1 VSDVAIERQRR
12 RGPTINI
19 VPLIDVMFF
28 LVLFFVVFTTFR
40 TDPVGIR
47 VDLPRAATGTVTEQS
62 ELRITVTQQGAM
74 FINGQAASVE
84 QVRARVREAVAR
96 RPDTLI
102 IVSAD
107 RRVAY
112 DYVIRAMDAAR
123 QGGGYRI
130 ALSVEP
136 QR

>member
-1 VSDVAIERQRR
+1 VAIERQRR
-12 RGPTINI
+12 RRPAINI

-40 TDPVGIR
+40 TDPTGIR
-47 VDLPRAATGTVTEQS
+47 VDLPRASTGAVHEQS

-74 FINGQAASVE
+74 FINGQAATAA
-84 QVRARVREAVAR
+84 QVRAQVQEAVTR

-107 RRVAY
+107 RRASY
-112 DYVIRAMDAAR
+112 DSVVQAMDAAR
-123 QGGGYRI
+123 QGGGFRI

-136 QR
+136 QQ

>member
-1 VSDVAIERQRR
+1 MAIERQRR
-12 RGPTINI
+12 RRPAINI

-40 TDPVGIR
+40 TDPTGIR
-47 VDLPRAATGTVTEQS
+47 VDLPRASTGAVHEQS

-74 FINGQAASVE
+74 FINGQAATAA
-84 QVRARVREAVAR
+84 QVRAQVQEAVTR

-107 RRVAY
+107 RRASY
-112 DYVIRAMDAAR
+112 DSVVKAMDAAR
-123 QGGGYRI
+123 QGGGFRI

-136 QR
+136 QQ

>member
-1 VSDVAIERQRR
+1 VAIQRQRR
-12 RGPTINI
+12 RAPVINI

-40 TDPVGIR
+40 TDPLGIR
-47 VDLPRAATGTVTEQS
+47 VDLPRAATGAVQQQS

-74 FINGQAASVE
+74 FVNGQAASPE
-84 QVRARVREAVAR
+84 QVRARVQEAVAR
-96 RPDTLI
+96 RPDILI

-107 RRVAY
+107 RRAAY
-112 DYVIRAMDAAR
+112 DHVVRAMDAAR
-123 QGGGYRI
+123 QGGGVRI

-136 QR
+136 QQ

>member
-1 VSDVAIERQRR
+1 MAIERQRR
-12 RGPTINI
+12 RRPAINI

-40 TDPVGIR
+40 TDPTGIR
-47 VDLPRAATGTVTEQS
+47 VDLPRASTGAVHEQS

-74 FINGQAASVE
+74 FINGQAATAA
-84 QVRARVREAVAR
+84 QVRAQVQEAVAR

-107 RRVAY
+107 RRASY
-112 DYVIRAMDAAR
+112 DSVVQAMDAAR
-123 QGGGYRI
+123 QGGGFRI

-136 QR
+136 QQ

>member
-1 VSDVAIERQRR
+1 MAIERQRR
-12 RGPTINI
+12 RRPAINI

-40 TDPVGIR
+40 TDPTGIR
-47 VDLPRAATGTVTEQS
+47 VDLPRASTGAVHEQS

-74 FINGQAASVE
+74 FINGQAATAA
-84 QVRARVREAVAR
+84 QVRAQVQEAVTR

-107 RRVAY
+107 RRASY
-112 DYVIRAMDAAR
+112 DSVVQAMDAAR
-123 QGGGYRI
+123 QGGGFRI

-136 QR
+136 QQ